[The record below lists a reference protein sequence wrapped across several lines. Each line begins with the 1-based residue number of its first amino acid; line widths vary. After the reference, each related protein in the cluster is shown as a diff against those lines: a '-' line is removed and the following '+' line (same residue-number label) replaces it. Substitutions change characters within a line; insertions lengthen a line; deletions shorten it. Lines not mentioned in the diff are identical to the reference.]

1 MIRETADGGMMI
13 TGEGINIFQFL
24 ARKSALKLEIAGLR
38 HSKGSVYA
46 VCKKVYGLKG
56 SKQRVLEQM
65 EEMHKSMLEA
75 RDQQPQ

>member
-1 MIRETADGGMMI
+1 MIKETADGGMMI

-24 ARKSALKLEIAGLR
+24 TRKSALKLEIAGLR
-38 HSKGSVYA
+38 HSRGSVYA
-46 VCKKVYGLKG
+46 VCKKAYGLKG